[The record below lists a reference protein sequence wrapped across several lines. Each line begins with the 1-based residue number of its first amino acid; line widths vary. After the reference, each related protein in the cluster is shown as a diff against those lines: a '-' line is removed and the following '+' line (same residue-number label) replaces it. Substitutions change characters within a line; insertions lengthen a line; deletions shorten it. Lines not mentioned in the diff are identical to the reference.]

1 MDILETPLALQTWR
15 SRLDPE
21 KSVGVVP
28 TMGALHAGHRS
39 LIRAAREA
47 CDVVV
52 VTLFVNPTQFN
63 QSADFQGYPQSLEA
77 DLAACRAEG
86 ADVVFRPA
94 YADLYPDDYAYRVS
108 ETVDSRDREGSHRP
122 GHFDGVLTVVLK
134 LFQLVCPD
142 QAFFGEKD
150 RQQLELVRGMI
161 RDFFLP
167 IQLVA
172 CPTVRDAD
180 GLALSSRNR
189 RLSPEAREQAAAFPR
204 ILGGAASAEDAV
216 AALREA
222 GFGVD
227 YVEDREGRRF
237 GAVTLEGIRLID
249 NLILEPAPVA

>member
-1 MDILETPLALQTWR
+1 MEILETPVALQTWR

-21 KSVGVVP
+21 KTVGVVP

-47 CDVVV
+47 CDIVV

-63 QSADFQGYPQSLEA
+63 QAADLKTYPQPWKD

-86 ADVVFRPA
+86 ADAVFRPD

-108 ETVDSRDREGSHRP
+108 ESRDSLDREGTHRP

-134 LFQLVCPD
+134 LFQLVRPD
-142 QAFFGEKD
+142 QTFFGEKD

-161 RDFFLP
+161 RAFFLP

-189 RLSPEAREQAAAFPR
+189 RLSPEARKRAAAFPR
-204 ILGGAASAEDAV
+204 ILRAADTAEEAA
-216 AALREA
+216 AALAEA
-222 GFGVD
+222 GFTVD
-227 YVEDREGRRF
+227 YVEDRHGRRF
-237 GAVTLEGIRLID
+237 GAVNLEGIRLID
-249 NLILEPAPVA
+249 NLLLQPAPVA